1 MRFQTLAQSG
11 PWRVD
16 ALPGSAPDLVVA
28 FASIGHDAMRPPS
41 PEFVRSATAGGRPA
55 LFVIDAARS
64 FATAPGLDTALTR
77 ALATLRA
84 RQAIGKTL
92 AIGSSLG
99 AFTALV
105 AAQNLPFDA
114 ILAISPQHQPAAPWE
129 TRWRDWTHGL
139 PESLSAPLPEG
150 PAITLLHGM
159 QDDATQALAFPVTPG
174 VDHLLFPDQS
184 HSGLAPHLKSRG
196 LIEGMIA
203 AALAGDRRRL
213 LRILT
218 GAGGQRRQ
226 LPR

>member
-1 MRFQTLAQSG
+1 MRFETLAQHG

-16 ALPGSAPDLVVA
+16 ALPGSASELVVA
-28 FASIGHDAMRPPS
+28 FASIGHDPTRPPS

-55 LFVIDAARS
+55 LFVIDATRS
-64 FATAPGLDTALTR
+64 FATAPGLAESLGQALE
-77 ALATLRA
+77 TLRA
-84 RQAIGKTL
+84 RQTVARTL

-105 AAQNLPFDA
+105 AAQTLRFDA

-129 TRWRDWTHGL
+129 TRWRDWTSGL
-139 PESLSAPLPEG
+139 PADLTATLPEG

-159 QDDATQALAFPVTPG
+159 QDDATQALAFPLRPG